1 MKGDSE
7 STSSLQAKV
16 LEAAKKAR
24 KITDFL
30 HKKYNSSEEMLDH
43 LAQVAAGEDGKNVV
57 HVWHGIIDSIWHNGI
72 RELVEHRE
80 DLLEDLEYQERFL
93 WLKNWDEDDLEE
105 ISDEADHEP
114 WLIRR
119 IRDSYKAMFREQW
132 NAQIQSW
139 DPISRIAALAEY
151 ADTEN
156 ADDWSFDANP
166 LTAWAYQKGNN
177 AAIYGAVKR
186 GKTNFALRLSEYF
199 LKEGWVI
206 VSNIRVANPPKDF
219 HYTATLSSMLKA
231 ICEARLQNKKV
242 LILMDEGAIFYV
254 KIDTVQAQNKALAKI
269 ILTLGKLDSN
279 LVYIGHRE
287 KDIPDMVIWGAR
299 AFFEKTA
306 PRTVLVNITDGIKI
320 KSRLI
325 TSVPETTLEYN
336 SAEIQNFRVDLV
348 VEDLFG
354 YMSDLEPEKNQWRA
368 MLNYLKEHA
377 GELNKDD
384 KDRAKRTVQHL
395 KQLNPDI
402 SVRELADLTH
412 INKDTAH
419 KYVREVLRQKA

>member
-1 MKGDSE
+1 MPKGDSE

-30 HKKYNSSEEMLDH
+30 HRPYNSSEEMLDH
-43 LAQVAAGEDGKNVV
+43 LAQIAAGEDGKNVV
-57 HVWHGIIDSIWHNGI
+57 SEWHRILRPIQFVGIK
-72 RELVEHRE
+72 ELVQHKE
-80 DLLEDLEYQERFL
+80 DLMNDSDNEAAYDWLER
-93 WLKNWDEDDLEE
+93 WDESDLAG

-119 IRDSYKAMFREQW
+119 IRESYKGMFREQW

-151 ADTEN
+151 GDTES

-166 LTAWAYQKGNN
+166 LTQWAYQKGNN

-199 LKEGWVI
+199 LKEGWIV
-206 VSNIRVANPPKDF
+206 VSNIRVANPPKNF
-219 HYTATLSSMLKA
+219 NYAPTLSEMLKV
-231 ICEARLQNKKV
+231 ICQARLQNKKV

-325 TSVPETTLEYN
+325 TSVPQTTLDYKPE
-336 SAEIQNFRVDLV
+336 EVQNFEVDLV

-354 YMSDLEPEKNQWRA
+354 FMSKLKPEENQWKA
-368 MLNYLKEHA
+368 MLSYLLTHA
-377 GELNKDD
+377 GELKDD
-384 KDRAKRTVQHL
+384 ANRVRIAAQVMKEKGNSVTEISEAL
-395 KQLNPDI
+395 KQPR
-402 SVRELADLTH
+402 STVGSWTRGVEEREET
-412 INKDTAH
+412 
-419 KYVREVLRQKA
+419 